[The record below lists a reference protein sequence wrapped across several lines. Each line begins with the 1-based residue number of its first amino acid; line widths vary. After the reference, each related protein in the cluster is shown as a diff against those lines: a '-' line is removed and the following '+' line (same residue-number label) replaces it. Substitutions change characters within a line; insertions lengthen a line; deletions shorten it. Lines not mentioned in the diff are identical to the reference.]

1 MCHLAPYPLSYLAA
15 LKGPP
20 GHWRAPLALAPSGG
34 CGWCQGWGRVEML
47 GTKKID
53 AGSRRATNY
62 NKPIL
67 SFSRFITASFDR
79 AQGHALPYTRNVCVA
94 LTILSFW
101 PNATCTHI
109 YFRVRILFVHESGLV
124 LLR

>member
-1 MCHLAPYPLSYLAA
+1 
-15 LKGPP
+15 
-20 GHWRAPLALAPSGG
+20 
-34 CGWCQGWGRVEML
+34 ML

-67 SFSRFITASFDR
+67 SFSRFITASLDSAR
-79 AQGHALPYTRNVCVA
+79 GHALPYIRNVCVA
-94 LTILSFW
+94 LTICRFGQMRHV
-101 PNATCTHI
+101 HI
-109 YFRVRILFVHESGLV
+109 YFRVRIPFVPESGLV